1 MGGLLVL
8 GPSPTMLVSLWDDGS
23 FEHVFLL
30 LVVFL
35 YVGVQGG
42 VGEIGSAAG
51 TVEIAALKVGT
62 NSTVHLKLKVQKILY
77 FSTIATD

>member
-1 MGGLLVL
+1 
-8 GPSPTMLVSLWDDGS
+8 MLVALWDDGS

-35 YVGVQGG
+35 DVGVQGG
-42 VGEIGSAAG
+42 VGQIGSAAG

-62 NSTVHLKLKVQKILY
+62 NSTGHLKTKSAKNII
-77 FSTIATD
+77 FFNNSN